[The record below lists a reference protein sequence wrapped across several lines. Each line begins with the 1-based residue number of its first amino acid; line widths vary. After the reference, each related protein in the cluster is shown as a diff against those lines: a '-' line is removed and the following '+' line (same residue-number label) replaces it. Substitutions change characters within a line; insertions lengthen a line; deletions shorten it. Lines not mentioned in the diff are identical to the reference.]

1 MIFNKGGHKFRTYHF
16 FYKQNEIEIAQNYC
30 YLGIEFTAAGNFNL
44 ALTRLK
50 EKANKVLFSLRYFN
64 SHGDIDM
71 TFKLFQSL
79 IVPIATY
86 AGEVWAPYLINS
98 LNEDNFMQLCD
109 RVPTEQVH
117 VKLCRFLLGVHR
129 KSSIAAVKG
138 ELGSYPLLITSLCSA
153 TKYWH
158 QLHKCDPN
166 SLIFHCLQD
175 NYMQIESK
183 NTCWLT
189 GIKKLMCKFD
199 LNNYWE
205 NVRDTTIEPCVKTL
219 SEKLCSEYTRL
230 WAKFINGDG
239 RDSNKLR
246 TYCTFK
252 NPNFRRE
259 KYLDLSI
266 PIYKRKNFSKL
277 RISAHDLQIEKGRYN
292 KTPLERRLCNFCTHA
307 VVEDEVHFMLECE
320 LYAAERQILL
330 ASLEPHNINYLSVHE
345 KFIFLMSG
353 NNGDHF
359 IIKQVLRFVN
369 SAMEV
374 RQHRQSCRR

>member
-1 MIFNKGGHKFRTYHF
+1 
-16 FYKQNEIEIAQNYC
+16 
-30 YLGIEFTAAGNFNL
+30 
-44 ALTRLK
+44 
-50 EKANKVLFSLRYFN
+50 
-64 SHGDIDM
+64 M

-86 AGEVWAPYLINS
+86 ADEVWAPFLVNS
-98 LNEDNFMQLCD
+98 LNQDNFMQICD

-117 VKLCRFLLGVHR
+117 LKFCRFLLGVHR

-138 ELGSYPLLITSLCSA
+138 ELGSYPLLISSLCSA

-158 QLHKCDPN
+158 QLHKRDPN

-175 NYMQIESK
+175 NYTQLESK
-183 NTCWLT
+183 NPCWLT
-189 GIKKLMCKFD
+189 GIKNLMYRFN

-205 NVRDTTIEPCVKTL
+205 NVRDITIEPCIKAL
-219 SEKLCSEYTRL
+219 SEKLCSEYVRL

-252 NPNFRRE
+252 NPNFSRE
-259 KYLDLSI
+259 KYLDLNI
-266 PIYKRKNFSKL
+266 QIHKRKHFSKL

-292 KTPLERRLCNFCTHA
+292 KTPLERRLCNFCRQS
-307 VVEDEVHFMLECE
+307 VVEDEFHFMLKCD
-320 LYAAERQILL
+320 LYAAERQALFDSLL
-330 ASLEPHNINYLSVHE
+330 IHSYNIATLTSNE
-345 KFIFLMSG
+345 KFKFLMSG
-353 NNGDHF
+353 NDGDHF

-369 SAMEV
+369 NAMEI
-374 RQHRQSCRR
+374 RQLKQSHKR